1 MTNAFY
7 MSKMLRDRS
16 AVAGGSE
23 SLSRSAPV
31 DI

>member
-1 MTNAFY
+1 MANAFF
-7 MSKMLRDRS
+7 MRQMLRDRS
-16 AVAGGSE
+16 AVAVGSD